1 MLFCTLEVKLYTQN
15 DKKVQIVFAFF
26 ASPVTG
32 RLIVLCKAES
42 VVLSSCLFP
51 TKCKYHNIQF
61 SLKASII
68 WISNILA
75 LSVPDEGYSRNA

>member
-1 MLFCTLEVKLYTQN
+1 MTKRSRLYLL
-15 DKKVQIVFAFF
+15 FF
-26 ASPVTG
+26 ASPVTR

-75 LSVPDEGYSRNA
+75 LSVDDEGYSRNASCALSIISTFLL

>member
-1 MLFCTLEVKLYTQN
+1 MTKRFRFYLLFL
-15 DKKVQIVFAFF
+15 

-42 VVLSSCLFP
+42 VVLSPCLFP

-61 SLKASII
+61 PLKASII

-75 LSVPDEGYSRNA
+75 LSVPDEGYSRNASCALSMISTFLL

>member
-1 MLFCTLEVKLYTQN
+1 MTKRSRFYLL
-15 DKKVQIVFAFF
+15 FF
-26 ASPVTG
+26 ASPATG

-42 VVLSSCLFP
+42 VVLSSCFFP
-51 TKCKYHNIQF
+51 TKCKHHNIQF

-75 LSVPDEGYSRNA
+75 LSVDDEGYSRNASCALNIISTFLL

>member
-1 MLFCTLEVKLYTQN
+1 MTKRSRFYLL
-15 DKKVQIVFAFF
+15 FF

-61 SLKASII
+61 PLKASII

-75 LSVPDEGYSRNA
+75 LSVPDEGYSRNASCALSMISTFLL

>member
-1 MLFCTLEVKLYTQN
+1 MTKRSRFYLF
-15 DKKVQIVFAFF
+15 FF
-26 ASPVTG
+26 ASPVTKI
-32 RLIVLCKAES
+32 LIVLCKAES

-75 LSVPDEGYSRNA
+75 LSVPDEGYSRNASCALSMISTFLL

>member
-1 MLFCTLEVKLYTQN
+1 MTKRSRFYLF
-15 DKKVQIVFAFF
+15 FF

-42 VVLSSCLFP
+42 LVLCIFP

-75 LSVPDEGYSRNA
+75 LSVDDEGYSRNASCALRIISTFLL

>member
-1 MLFCTLEVKLYTQN
+1 MTKRSRFYLF
-15 DKKVQIVFAFF
+15 FF
-26 ASPVTG
+26 ASPVNR
-32 RLIVLCKAES
+32 RLIVLCKAECS
-42 VVLSSCLFP
+42 VQFSCLFP

-75 LSVPDEGYSRNA
+75 LSVDDEGYSRNASCALSIISTF